1 MKNLLQIFLL
11 LFPSMWLNA
20 QKFTPTF
27 EEPLSPRIANYDIDV
42 TLDAET
48 KKLHGIEKIRWKNT
62 SQDTIRELQMHTYL
76 NAFKNTAST
85 FMVEAGG
92 NVLGNSIKDV
102 EEDYWGWVDV
112 NSFLMGDSIELAP
125 KMSYIQPDDGNEND
139 QTVLRI
145 PLPYPVLPD
154 STIEATLKF
163 EAKLPKIMARVGY
176 CKGGYL
182 LAVQWFPK
190 FGVYEPAGM
199 RYQEDEGKWNCHQF
213 HARSEFY
220 ADFGVYDVRITTPQD
235 LIVGASGV
243 LQDEQFNDDGT
254 RTVYYRAEDV
264 IDFAWTASPC
274 FTDETVTWEGV
285 AIRLLIQPEH
295 LMHRERFLKSAKA
308 AITYMN
314 QHVGKYPYPTLTIV
328 GPPVEGLRSSAM
340 EYPTLITVP
349 AVYGL
354 PEGIRT
360 PEILTV
366 HEYVH
371 QYFMQMV
378 ASHEAEEAWL
388 DEGLASY
395 YESRIMDEYYGDKTS
410 VVNMFGYRSGDLE
423 MSRARYLNM
432 GNPKISPTAVI
443 PWKLPPVDEVKEL
456 SYSKPVTWLQTLE
469 GMVGE
474 EVMTQIMKTY
484 FERWKFK
491 HPSGRDFIAVVN
503 EVVCESLPDE
513 FPNGMDWFFEQV
525 LYSADMCDYKVASIK
540 NYLVKPPIGLFDDGD
555 GTKKHVSEDEQQEI
569 LDGNPKKY
577 FSVVQLYRL
586 EGIAAPTEILVRFDD
601 GSEVL
606 EKWDGQAR
614 FHQLTYRSEKQV
626 VAAHIDPHYKIAL
639 DANYLNNS
647 LVLES
652 DTSPLLKW
660 STKALFWMQ
669 NMMQILVSFV

>member
-1 MKNLLQIFLL
+1 MKHLQYITLL
-11 LFPSMWLNA
+11 LFSAIWLNA
-20 QKFTPTF
+20 QTPTF
-27 EEPLSPRIANYDIDV
+27 DPPLSPRIANYDIDV
-42 TLDAET
+42 TLDTET
-48 KKLHGIEKIRWKNT
+48 KMLHGIEKLTWKNT
-62 SQDTIRELQMHTYL
+62 SKDTIRELQMHTYL

-92 NVLGNSIKDV
+92 NVLGNNIKDV
-102 EEDYWGWVDV
+102 KEEYWGWVDV
-112 NSFLMGDSIELAP
+112 PSFLMGDSLELAP
-125 KMSYIQPDDGNEND
+125 KMDYIQLDDGNKND

-145 PLPYPVLPD
+145 PLPYPILPD

-176 CKGGYL
+176 CKDGYL

-190 FGVYEPAGM
+190 FGVYEPTGM
-199 RYQEDEGKWNCHQF
+199 RYATEGKWNCHQF

-220 ADFGVYDVRITTPQD
+220 ADFGVYDVKITTPQD
-235 LIVGASGV
+235 LVVGASGV
-243 LQDEQFNDDGT
+243 LQEEKMNDDGT

-274 FTDETVTWEGV
+274 FTETSETWEGV
-285 AIRLLIQPEH
+285 DIRLMLQPEH
-295 LMHRERFLKSAKA
+295 LINKDRFLKAAKA

-314 QHVGKYPYPTLTIV
+314 DNVGLYPYPNLTIV
-328 GPPVEGLRSSAM
+328 CPPVEGLRSSAM

-349 AVYGL
+349 SVYGL

-388 DEGLASY
+388 DEGLVSY
-395 YESRIMDEYYGDKTS
+395 YESRIMDATYGDKTS
-410 VVNMFGYRSGDLE
+410 VVNLFGYRSGDLE

-432 GNPKISPTAVI
+432 DNPKISKTAVK
-443 PWKLPPVDEVKEL
+443 PWQFPPVDEVKEL

-474 EVMTQIMKTY
+474 QTMTEIMKTY
-484 FERWKFK
+484 FNRWKFR
-491 HPSGRDFIAVVN
+491 HPSGKDFIAVVN
-503 EVVCESLPDE
+503 EIVCENHPND

-525 LYSADMCDYKVASIK
+525 LYGSDMCDYKVAAIH
-540 NYLVKPPIGLFDDGD
+540 NNLVKPPIGLFD
-555 GTKKHVSEDEQQEI
+555 SENGQKNYFDEADQQQMLQNEP
-569 LDGNPKKY
+569 LQYYSTVN
-577 FSVVQLYRL
+577 LYRL
-586 EGIAAPTEILVRFDD
+586 GEIRLPTEILVRFDD
-601 GSEVL
+601 GSEIL
-606 EKWDGQAR
+606 EQWDGEAR
-614 FHQLTYRSEKQV
+614 FHQLTYTSPKQIIS
-626 VAAHIDPHYKIAL
+626 AHIDPKYKTAM

-647 LVLES
+647 LTLQQ

-669 NMMQILVSFV
+669 NIMQLLVSLV

>member
-1 MKNLLQIFLL
+1 
-11 LFPSMWLNA
+11 MWLNA
-20 QKFTPTF
+20 QTPTF
-27 EEPLSPRIANYDIDV
+27 ATPLSPRIANYDIDV

-48 KKLHGIEKIRWKNT
+48 KKLHGIEKIAWKNT
-62 SQDTIRELQMHTYL
+62 SNDTIRELQMHLYL

-92 NVLGNSIKDV
+92 NVLGRNIKNVD
-102 EEDYWGWVDV
+102 EDYWGWVDIP
-112 NSFLMGDSIELAP
+112 SFLMGDSIELAP
-125 KMSYIQPDDGNEND
+125 KMHYIQPDDGNKND
-139 QTVLRI
+139 QTVLWI

-154 STIEATLKF
+154 STVHATLEF
-163 EAKLPKIMARVGY
+163 EAKLPQLMARVGY

-199 RYQEDEGKWNCHQF
+199 RYQKEEGKWNCHQF

-220 ADFGVYDVRITTPQD
+220 ADFGVYDVKITSPQD

-243 LQDEQFNDDGT
+243 LQDEQLNENGT
-254 RTVYYRAEDV
+254 RTVHYHAEDV

-274 FTDETVTWEGV
+274 FTEINENWEDID
-285 AIRLLIQPEH
+285 IRLLIQPEH
-295 LMHRERFLKSAKA
+295 LMHKDRFLKSAKA
-308 AITYMN
+308 AISYMN
-314 QHVGKYPYPTLTIV
+314 EHVGHYPYPNLTIV

-340 EYPTLITVP
+340 EYPTLITV
-349 AVYGL
+349 ASVYGL

-388 DEGLASY
+388 DEGLVSY
-395 YESRIMDEYYGDKTS
+395 YESRIMDETYGDKTS
-410 VVNMFGYRSGDLE
+410 VVDLLGYRSGDLE

-432 GNPKISPTAVI
+432 DNPKISKSAVK
-443 PWKLPPVDEVKEL
+443 PWQLPPVGEVKEL

-469 GMVGE
+469 GLVGKE
-474 EVMTQIMKTY
+474 TMTQIMKTY
-484 FERWKFK
+484 FEKWKFK

-503 EVVCESLPDE
+503 EVVCEKHPDE

-525 LYSADMCDYKVASIK
+525 LYSAEMCDYKVANIS
-540 NYLVKPPIGLFDDGD
+540 NHLVKRPIGLFDTESGD
-555 GTKKHVSEDEQQEI
+555 KNYVSEADQQKALE
-569 LDGNPKKY
+569 NTPKEY
-577 FSVVQLYRL
+577 YSAVHLYRL
-586 EGIAAPTEILVRFDD
+586 GGIKLPTKILIRFDD

-606 EKWDGQAR
+606 EKWDGEAR
-614 FHQLTYRSEKQV
+614 FHRLTYNSEKQIV
-626 VAAHIDPHYKIAL
+626 SAHIDPQNEIPI
-639 DANYLNNS
+639 DANFLNNS
-647 LVLES
+647 LVLDL

-660 STKALFWMQ
+660 ATKALFWMQ
-669 NMMQILVSFV
+669 NTMQILVSFV

>member
-1 MKNLLQIFLL
+1 MKNLLYIFLL
-11 LFPSMWLNA
+11 LFPSIWLNA
-20 QKFTPTF
+20 QAPTF
-27 EEPLSPRIANYDIDV
+27 AQPLSPRIANYDIDV

-48 KKLHGIEKIRWKNT
+48 KKLHGIEKIEWKNT
-62 SQDTIRELQMHTYL
+62 SKDTIRELQMHTYL

-92 NVLGNSIKDV
+92 NVLGRSVKGV
-102 EEDYWGWVDV
+102 KEEYWGWVDIP
-112 NSFLMGDSIELAP
+112 SFLMGDSIELAP
-125 KMSYIQPDDGNEND
+125 KMQYIQNDDGNEND
-139 QTVLRI
+139 QTVLSI

-154 STIEATLKF
+154 STIHATLKF

-199 RYQEDEGKWNCHQF
+199 RYQEEEGKWNCHQF
-213 HARSEFY
+213 HSRSEFY
-220 ADFGVYDVRITTPQD
+220 ADFGVYDVKITTPQD
-235 LIVGASGV
+235 LVIGASGV
-243 LQDEQFNDDGT
+243 LQDERLNEDGT

-274 FTDETVTWEGV
+274 FTDETETWEGV
-285 AIRLLIQPEH
+285 DIRLLIQPEH
-295 LMHRERFLKSAKA
+295 AMHKDRFLKAAKA
-308 AITYMN
+308 AISYMN
-314 QHVGKYPYPTLTIV
+314 EHVGHYPYPNLTIV
-328 GPPVEGLRSSAM
+328 GPPVEGIRSSAM

-349 AVYGL
+349 SVYGL

-388 DEGLASY
+388 DEGLVSY
-395 YESRIMDEYYGDKTS
+395 YESRIMDATYGDKTS
-410 VVNMFGYRSGDLE
+410 VVNLFGYRSGDLE

-432 GNPKISPTAVI
+432 DNPKISETAVI
-443 PWKLPPVDEVKEL
+443 PWQLPPVQEVKEL

-469 GMVGE
+469 GMTGE
-474 EVMTQIMKTY
+474 QTMTEIMKTY
-484 FERWKFK
+484 FNRWKFK
-491 HPSGRDFIAVVN
+491 HPSGRDFIGVVN
-503 EVVCESLPDE
+503 EIVCKNHPNK
-513 FPNGMDWFFEQV
+513 FPNGMDWFFDQV
-525 LYSADMCDYKVASIK
+525 LYGSDMCDYKVAAIS
-540 NYLVKPPIGLFDDGD
+540 NDLVRPPIGLFDTDKG
-555 GTKKHVSEDEQQEI
+555 GKSHFGEEEQAKEI
-569 LDGNPKKY
+569 ESQPKKY
-577 FSVVQLYRL
+577 YSTVNLYRL
-586 EGIAAPTEILVRFDD
+586 GGMYVPTEILVRFDD
-601 GSEVL
+601 GSETL
-606 EKWDGQAR
+606 EQWDGKDR
-614 FHQLTYRSEKQV
+614 FHQLSYTGSKQIV
-626 VAAHIDPHYKIAL
+626 SAHIDPKYKTAI

-647 LVLES
+647 LVLDS

-669 NMMQILVSFV
+669 NIMQLLVSFV